1 MESSSNSFLNC
12 EVVFAL
18 ISLIISAIDKL
29 FTNCKTPIHPTAYAM
44 GFLGCASVK
53 ERLGGFPG
61 LKSVVSA
68 LPGYTI
74 KPLLNIG
81 NIINATYTTPYSETA
96 FQRGLLKVLLE
107 LSLLVAGAGFEPAS
121 QGV

>member
-1 MESSSNSFLNC
+1 MCAEQTDL
-12 EVVFAL
+12 
-18 ISLIISAIDKL
+18 D
-29 FTNCKTPIHPTAYAM
+29 TPTAYAM

-121 QGV
+121 QGVWGPQGNRSSTPQYTF